1 MEAADWWISQL
12 SGLGCFKCSRW
23 QLIDF
28 HCTKLDDR
36 SSRFVWCSWLN
47 ELIALGVTDPFF
59 RPFVR
64 SFKLHASSPHRN
76 EWMDP
81 SSTWYRDICKR
92 RGPLSLIFHPT
103 PNRGNDS
110 QHLHP
115 RSKRVF
121 TVRSNRFQPYI
132 HARVKRGSKRL
143 FFSKLVRSRAEKPS
157 KREKRKRK
165 REKVAILCIYTRN
178 IVRCFSG
185 CAWTWG
191 KGGKGGRWWREAELW
206 KSWKRGEKCTG
217 NTTERPSSK
226 QVCFRINICSIH
238 DGTPLWMHPSSHR
251 RARTHACLLLSVRH
265 SYVTRQPVVATF
277 RLVDGI
283 GTETGSFSRLRKLD
297 FASARSSSLGKY
309 LVVCSP
315 CSIER

>member
-59 RPFVR
+59 RPFVC

-92 RGPLSLIFHPT
+92 GGPLSLIFHPT

-115 RSKRVF
+115 RSRRVF
-121 TVRSNRFQPYI
+121 TVQSNRFQPYI
-132 HARVKRGSKRL
+132 HARVKRESKRL
-143 FFSKLVRSRAEKPS
+143 FFSKLEPP
-157 KREKRKRK
+157 
-165 REKVAILCIYTRN
+165 T
-178 IVRCFSG
+178 
-185 CAWTWG
+185 
-191 KGGKGGRWWREAELW
+191 
-206 KSWKRGEKCTG
+206 
-217 NTTERPSSK
+217 
-226 QVCFRINICSIH
+226 
-238 DGTPLWMHPSSHR
+238 
-251 RARTHACLLLSVRH
+251 SVR
-265 SYVTRQPVVATF
+265 QP
-277 RLVDGI
+277 
-283 GTETGSFSRLRKLD
+283 
-297 FASARSSSLGKY
+297 RSH
-309 LVVCSP
+309 P
-315 CSIER
+315 REERERERERR